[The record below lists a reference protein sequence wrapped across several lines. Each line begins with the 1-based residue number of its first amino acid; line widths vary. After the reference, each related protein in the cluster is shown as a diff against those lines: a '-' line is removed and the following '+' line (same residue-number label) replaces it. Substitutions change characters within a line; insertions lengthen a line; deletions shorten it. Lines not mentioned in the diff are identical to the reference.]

1 MVYLIFTT
9 EGLAQAFEDIIN
21 DKAVLWLNPD
31 LLSEQQ
37 YAQLVNA
44 KISINILDEAINPS
58 DEKLV
63 VSALEHVEKCTGSND
78 ILVEY
83 V

>member
-31 LLSEQQ
+31 LLSEQ
-37 YAQLVNA
+37 
-44 KISINILDEAINPS
+44 
-58 DEKLV
+58 
-63 VSALEHVEKCTGSND
+63 
-78 ILVEY
+78 
-83 V
+83 

>member
-1 MVYLIFTT
+1 MIYLIFTK
-9 EGLAQAFEDIIN
+9 EGLAQALEDIIN
-21 DKAVLWLNPD
+21 EQASLWLNPD
-31 LLSEQQ
+31 LLSEKQ

-44 KISINILDEAINPS
+44 KISINVLEQVADPS
-58 DEKLV
+58 NEKSV
-63 VSALEHVEKCTGSND
+63 VNALEHVEKMTGNND